1 MAAPGFWVTKGKPE
15 NLKARDIESEGLI
28 NFPSSSKGLSM
39 ETLLAEPGFLAPSG
53 TIGADVSYILAVVF
67 TVLFLIAWG
76 MAKKAQGT
84 RHHKLILVS
93 MVSMLVYF
101 IGYYYARSLGVLSFE
116 GREGFGGPDHV
127 YENVFI
133 PVLTIHLVL
142 VVLGLIFAFYMLS
155 QGFRA
160 SKKVD
165 GEYHLKEGELKVNP
179 RNFKILMLTIFGCW
193 VIVQVMLLAT
203 RDNPVGAS
211 IAYGL
216 IFLTVALVTSLEKLI
231 EKLLPD
237 GAKRHKVLGRVTMVI
252 FALILVTSTATYI
265 MLYFLY
271 PLKS

>member
-1 MAAPGFWVTKGKPE
+1 
-15 NLKARDIESEGLI
+15 
-28 NFPSSSKGLSM
+28 M

-53 TIGADVSYILAVVF
+53 TIGADVSYILAVIF

-93 MVSMLVYF
+93 MVSMIVYF
-101 IGYYYARSLGVLSFE
+101 VGYCYARSLGVLSFE
-116 GREGFGGPDHV
+116 GREGFGGPDDV

-133 PVLTIHLVL
+133 PVLSTHLIL

-160 SKKVD
+160 SKKVK
-165 GEYHLKEGELKVNP
+165 GEYLLKEGELKISS
-179 RNFKILMLTIFGCW
+179 RKFKIVMLTIFGCW
-193 VIVQVMLLAT
+193 AVVQILLLVT
-203 RDNPVGAS
+203 RENPIGAS
-211 IAYGL
+211 IAYAL

-237 GAKRHKVLGRVTMVI
+237 GARRHRVLGRVTMVI
-252 FALILVTSTATYI
+252 FALILVTSTATYV
-265 MLYFLY
+265 MLYFVY

>member
-1 MAAPGFWVTKGKPE
+1 
-15 NLKARDIESEGLI
+15 
-28 NFPSSSKGLSM
+28 M

-93 MVSMLVYF
+93 MVSMIVYF
-101 IGYYYARSLGVLSFE
+101 VGYYYARSLGVLSFE
-116 GREGFGGPDHV
+116 GREGFGGPDDV

-133 PVLTIHLVL
+133 PVLTTHLIL

-160 SKKVD
+160 SKRVD
-165 GEYHLKEGELKVNP
+165 GEYLLKEGELKISP
-179 RNFKILMLTIFGCW
+179 RKFKIVMLTIFGCW
-193 VIVQVMLLAT
+193 AILQALLLAT
-203 RDNPVGAS
+203 RGNPMGAS
-211 IAYGL
+211 IAYAL
-216 IFLTVALVTSLEKLI
+216 IFATVALVASLEKLI

-237 GAKRHKVLGRVTMVI
+237 GAKRHRVLGRVTMVI
-252 FALILVTSTATYI
+252 FAMILITSTATYI
-265 MLYFLY
+265 MLYFVY

>member
-1 MAAPGFWVTKGKPE
+1 
-15 NLKARDIESEGLI
+15 
-28 NFPSSSKGLSM
+28 M

-53 TIGADVSYILAVVF
+53 TIGADVSYILAVIF

-93 MVSMLVYF
+93 MVSMIVYF
-101 IGYYYARSLGVLSFE
+101 VGYYYARSLGVLSFE
-116 GREGFGGPDHV
+116 GREGFGGPDDV

-133 PVLTIHLVL
+133 PVLSTHLIL

-160 SKKVD
+160 SKKVE
-165 GEYHLKEGELKVNP
+165 GEYLLKEGELKISS
-179 RNFKILMLTIFGCW
+179 RKFKIVMLTIFGCW
-193 VIVQVMLLAT
+193 AVVQVMLLAT
-203 RDNPVGAS
+203 RETPMGAS
-211 IAYGL
+211 IAYAL
-216 IFLTVALVTSLEKLI
+216 IFLTVVLVASLEKLI

-237 GAKRHKVLGRVTMVI
+237 GARRHRVLGRVTMVI

-265 MLYFLY
+265 MLYFVY

>member
-1 MAAPGFWVTKGKPE
+1 
-15 NLKARDIESEGLI
+15 
-28 NFPSSSKGLSM
+28 M

-53 TIGADVSYILAVVF
+53 TIGADVSYILAVIF

-93 MVSMLVYF
+93 MVSMIVYF
-101 IGYYYARSLGVLSFE
+101 VGYYYARSLGVLSFE
-116 GREGFGGPDHV
+116 GREGFGGPDDV

-133 PVLTIHLVL
+133 PVLSTHLIL

-160 SKKVD
+160 SKKVE
-165 GEYHLKEGELKVNP
+165 GEYLLKEGELKIGS
-179 RNFKILMLTIFGCW
+179 RKFKIVMLTIFGCW
-193 VIVQVMLLAT
+193 AVVQVMLLAT
-203 RDNPVGAS
+203 RETPMGAS
-211 IAYGL
+211 IAYAL
-216 IFLTVALVTSLEKLI
+216 IFLTVALVASLEKLI

-237 GAKRHKVLGRVTMVI
+237 GARRHRVLGRVTMVI

-265 MLYFLY
+265 MLYFVY

>member
-1 MAAPGFWVTKGKPE
+1 
-15 NLKARDIESEGLI
+15 
-28 NFPSSSKGLSM
+28 M

-53 TIGADVSYILAVVF
+53 TIGADVSYILAVIF
-67 TVLFLIAWG
+67 TVLFLIAWR

-93 MVSMLVYF
+93 MVSMIVYF
-101 IGYYYARSLGVLSFE
+101 VGYYYARSLGVLSFE
-116 GREGFGGPDHV
+116 GREGFGGPDDI

-133 PVLTIHLVL
+133 PVLSTHLLL

-160 SKKVD
+160 SKKVQ
-165 GEYHLKEGELKVNP
+165 GEYLLKEGKLKISS
-179 RNFKILMLTIFGCW
+179 RKFKIVMLTIFGCW
-193 VIVQVMLLAT
+193 AVVQVMLLAT
-203 RDNPVGAS
+203 RETPMGAS
-211 IAYGL
+211 IAYAL
-216 IFLTVALVTSLEKLI
+216 IFLTVALVASLEKLI

-237 GAKRHKVLGRVTMVI
+237 GARRHRVLGRVTMVI

-265 MLYFLY
+265 MLYFVY